1 MARAG
6 RQPAAGQIAQRLRQR
21 EQPTHVWLRR
31 QCRWRVE
38 GVRHARALQP
48 TGAPRVTL
56 QAGRSEDKSDAYQD
70 GRFSS
75 RFDSRRDSLAWQ
87 NDIDIAAG
95 HTLTVGADYQRDE
108 INGTTAYAE
117 DSRDNFGRF
126 VQYR

>member
-1 MARAG
+1 MPMASRRCSARA
-6 RQPAAGQIAQRLRQR
+6 RFSPL
-21 EQPTHVWLRR
+21 EPW
-31 QCRWRVE
+31 
-38 GVRHARALQP
+38 
-48 TGAPRVTL
+48 RVTL

-70 GRFSS
+70 GRFGS

-126 VQYR
+126 VQYLGGRPP